1 MSEINNEKIN
11 NEKINNEKINN
22 EKINEICDTL
32 NEVIKD
38 LKFVDDELKQ
48 AIENKLGMHVQFSK
62 DNNNTKNIPA
72 GSVKPQINMANNRW
86 MNSLRD

>member
-1 MSEINNEKIN
+1 MSEINNE
-11 NEKINNEKINN
+11 INN

-48 AIENKLGMHVQFSK
+48 AIENKLIMQFNKS
-62 DNNNTKNIPA
+62 NNTKNIPA

>member
-11 NEKINNEKINN
+11 NEINN

-38 LKFVDDELKQ
+38 LKFVDDELKH
-48 AIENKLGMHVQFSK
+48 AIENKLIMQFNKS
-62 DNNNTKNIPA
+62 NNNTKNIPA